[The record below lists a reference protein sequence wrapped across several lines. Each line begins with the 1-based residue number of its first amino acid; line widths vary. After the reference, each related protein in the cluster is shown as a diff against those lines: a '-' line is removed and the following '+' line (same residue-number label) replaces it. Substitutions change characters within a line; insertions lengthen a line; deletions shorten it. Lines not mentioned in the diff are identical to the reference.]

1 MFSCEFC
8 EIFRNTY
15 YGEHLQTKS
24 SGCTEIFENMVP
36 FFSKE
41 PVTFCRA
48 SMFLFFRQFEPQVF
62 LFLFLFI
69 HVIIHCN
76 LHTWQLLHTW
86 PVEKAG
92 NFPFQKGKK
101 EILKN
106 FPKYKSIVYNKLL
119 IDSKRL
125 LWYIFLFLTEHNP
138 SFTLFLICSF
148 SLTQSELRCCFNS
161 FMTEAV
167 II

>member
-48 SMFLFFRQFEPQVF
+48 SMFLFFSTIWASSVLIPVLIHSCYNTLQFAY
-62 LFLFLFI
+62 LTITSHLA
-69 HVIIHCN
+69 C
-76 LHTWQLLHTW
+76 W
-86 PVEKAG
+86 KSRK
-92 NFPFQKGKK
+92 FPILDGKK
-101 EILKN
+101 N
-106 FPKYKSIVYNKLL
+106 FSKYISIVYSKLL

-138 SFTLFLICSF
+138 NFTLFLICSF